1 LPEFLLFTIQRLE
14 DCLSLIIPKTKY
26 IALQTITVETSLL
39 MKLTD
44 HRRDG
49 SCHKGVVS
57 QFITRT
63 RINKQKEKDIYVN
76 NKIPV

>member
-1 LPEFLLFTIQRLE
+1 LPEFLLFTIQLLE
-14 DCLSLIIPKTKY
+14 DYLSLIIPKTKY

-44 HRRDG
+44 HRRGG
-49 SCHKGVVS
+49 SCHKDVVS

-63 RINKQKEKDIYVN
+63 GINKQKEKDIYVN